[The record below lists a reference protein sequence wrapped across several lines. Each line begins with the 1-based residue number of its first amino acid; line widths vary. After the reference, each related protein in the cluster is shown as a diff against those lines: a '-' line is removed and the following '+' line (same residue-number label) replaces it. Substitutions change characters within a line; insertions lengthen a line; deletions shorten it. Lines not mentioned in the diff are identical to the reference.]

1 MDPSFNN
8 SGYKLTKIGYSLKD
22 ITVIQAPIGTY
33 LHRAD
38 VNPFTKI
45 CEREGVYPIFVSPMA
60 SVTDEKNYHER
71 IKNKLTPVIPR
82 SVKQNLDFNSRMK
95 IAKETFVSIS
105 LQEAEEEL
113 LKREIKPDQKKIYIC
128 IDIAN
133 GNLQNLYHVCKR
145 LKKTFK
151 DKICIMTGNVANPK
165 TYKYY
170 ADNGIDWMRVGIGL
184 GSRCIT
190 ACNTSIYYPP
200 ATLLDELHR
209 EKLLYAKENNG
220 KVPTKIILD
229 GGITNFDDI
238 MKALALG
245 ADAVMS
251 GYLFALAEEA
261 CGEIGY
267 AKNISEYSK
276 GNYLT
281 KEEYDKL
288 NEEEKIGMKK
298 FRDYYG
304 MSTKKAQSIVN
315 GKATKTSEGIS
326 KPVTVEYPV
335 SKWVD
340 NMQAYMRSAMS
351 YTNSGNLKEF
361 QENTQ
366 IIILGGSGDYCYR
379 K

>member
-1 MDPSFNN
+1 MDPASNN
-8 SGYKLTKIGYSLKD
+8 SGYKLYKVGYSLKD
-22 ITVIQAPIGTY
+22 VTVIQAPIGKY

-38 VNPFTKI
+38 VNPFTNI
-45 CEREGVYPIFVSPMA
+45 CGRDGVYPIFVSPMA
-60 SVTDEKNYHER
+60 SVTDEKNYKVW
-71 IKNKLTPVIPR
+71 IDNKLTPVIPR
-82 SVKQNLDFNSRMK
+82 SVKQNIDFKSRMK
-95 IAKETFVSIS
+95 LAEETFVSIS

-113 LKREIKPDQKKIYIC
+113 LKMEVKPDQKKIYIC

-133 GNLQNLYHVCKR
+133 GNLQNLYHACKK
-145 LKKTFK
+145 LKKLFK

-170 ADNGIDWMRVGIGL
+170 ADYGIDWMRVGIGL

-220 KVPTKIILD
+220 NAPTKIILD
-229 GGITNFDDI
+229 GGITNFDEI

-267 AKNISEYSK
+267 AKNITEYGK
-276 GNYLT
+276 GNYLE
-281 KEEYDKL
+281 KEEYNKL
-288 NEEEKIGMKK
+288 GKDEKKEMKK

-315 GKATKTSEGIS
+315 GRATKTSEGIS
-326 KPVTVEYPV
+326 KPVMIEYPV
-335 SKWVD
+335 AKWVD
-340 NMQAYMRSAMS
+340 NMQSYMRSAMS
-351 YTNSGNLKEF
+351 YTNSGNLDEF
-361 QENTQ
+361 RENTQ
-366 IIILGGSGDYCYR
+366 LIILGGSGDFCYR

>member
-1 MDPSFNN
+1 MDPASNN
-8 SGYKLTKIGYSLKD
+8 SGYKLYKVGYSLKD
-22 ITVIQAPIGTY
+22 VTVIQAPIGKY

-38 VNPFTKI
+38 VNPFTNI
-45 CEREGVYPIFVSPMA
+45 CGRDGVYPIFVSPMA
-60 SVTDEKNYHER
+60 SVTDEKNY
-71 IKNKLTPVIPR
+71 KVWMDNKLTPVIPR
-82 SVKQNLDFNSRMK
+82 SVKQNIDFSSRMK
-95 IAKETFVSIS
+95 LAEETFVSIS

-113 LKREIKPDQKKIYIC
+113 LKLEVKPDQKKIYIC

-133 GNLQNLYHVCKR
+133 GNLQNLYHACKR
-145 LKKTFK
+145 LKKLFK

-220 KVPTKIILD
+220 NAPTKIILD
-229 GGITNFDDI
+229 GGITNFDEI

-251 GYLFALAEEA
+251 GYLFAIAEEA

-267 AKNISEYSK
+267 AKNITEYGK
-276 GNYLT
+276 GNYIL
-281 KEEYDKL
+281 KEDYDKL
-288 NEEEKIGMKK
+288 AKDEKKELKK

-315 GKATKTSEGIS
+315 GRATKTSEGIS
-326 KPVTVEYPV
+326 KPVMIEYPV
-335 SKWVD
+335 AKWVD
-340 NMQAYMRSAMS
+340 NMQSYMRSAMS
-351 YTNSGNLKEF
+351 YTNSGNLEEF
-361 QENTQ
+361 RENTQ
-366 IIILGGSGDYCYR
+366 LIILGGTGDFCYR

>member
-60 SVTDEKNYHER
+60 SVTDEKNYHEW

-326 KPVTVEYPV
+326 KPVAVEYPV

>member
-1 MDPSFNN
+1 MDTSCY
-8 SGYKLTKIGYSLKD
+8 SGYKLNKIGYSLKD
-22 ITVIQAPIGTY
+22 ITVVQAPLGNY

-38 VNPFTKI
+38 VNPFTHI
-45 CEREGVYPIFVSPMA
+45 CEREVYPIFVSPMA
-60 SVTDEKNYHER
+60 SVTDETNYKEW
-71 IKNKLTPVIPR
+71 IKNKLTPVVPR
-82 SVKQNLDFNSRMK
+82 SIRTNLSFKERIK
-95 IAKETFVSIS
+95 IAEDTFVSIS

-113 LKREIKPDQKKIYIC
+113 LKMDPKEITKKIYIC

-133 GNLQNLYHVCKR
+133 GNLQNLYHACKK
-145 LKKTFK
+145 LKKIFK
-151 DKICIMTGNVANPK
+151 ENISIMTGNTANPK

-170 ADNGIDWMRVGIGL
+170 ADNGIEWMRVGIGL
-184 GSRCIT
+184 GSRCTT
-190 ACNTSIYYPP
+190 ACNVSIYYPP

-209 EKLLYAKENNG
+209 EKLIYAKENNG

-229 GGITNFDDI
+229 GGITNFDEI
-238 MKALALG
+238 QKALALG

-251 GYLFALAEEA
+251 GYIFAQAEEA

-267 AKNISEYSK
+267 ARSMDEFCKENYIS
-276 GNYLT
+276 

-288 NEEEKIGMKK
+288 SEEEKKDLK
-298 FRDYYG
+298 PFRDYYG
-304 MSTKKAQSIVN
+304 MSTKKAQHIVN
-315 GKATKTSEGIS
+315 GKATRTAEGIS
-326 KPVTVEYPV
+326 KPVSVLYPV

-340 NMQAYMRSAMS
+340 NMQSYMRSAMT

-366 IIILGGSGDYCYR
+366 LIILGGTGDYCYR

>member
-1 MDPSFNN
+1 MDPASNN
-8 SGYKLTKIGYSLKD
+8 PGFKLCKIGYSLKD
-22 ITVIQAPIGTY
+22 VTVIQAPIGKY

-38 VNPFTKI
+38 VNPFTNI
-45 CEREGVYPIFVSPMA
+45 CGRDGVYPIFVSPMA
-60 SVTDEKNYHER
+60 SVTDEKNYKVW
-71 IKNKLTPVIPR
+71 IDNKLTPVIPR
-82 SVKQNLDFNSRMK
+82 SVKQNIDFKSRMK
-95 IAKETFVSIS
+95 LAEETFVSIS

-113 LKREIKPDQKKIYIC
+113 LKMEVKPDQKKIYIC

-133 GNLQNLYHVCKR
+133 GNLQNLYHACKK
-145 LKKTFK
+145 LKKLFK

-170 ADNGIDWMRVGIGL
+170 ADNSIDWMRVGIGL

-220 KVPTKIILD
+220 NAPTKIILD
-229 GGITNFDDI
+229 GGITNFDEI

-251 GYLFALAEEA
+251 GYLFAIAEEA

-267 AKNISEYSK
+267 AKNITEYGK
-276 GNYLT
+276 GNYLE
-281 KEEYDKL
+281 KEEYNKL
-288 NEEEKIGMKK
+288 GKDEKKEMKK

-315 GKATKTSEGIS
+315 GRATKTSEGIS
-326 KPVTVEYPV
+326 KPVMIEYPV
-335 SKWVD
+335 AKWVD
-340 NMQAYMRSAMS
+340 NMQSYMRSAMS
-351 YTNSGNLKEF
+351 YTNSGNLDEF
-361 QENTQ
+361 RENTQ
-366 IIILGGSGDYCYR
+366 LIILGGSGDFCYR

>member
-1 MDPSFNN
+1 MDPASNN
-8 SGYKLTKIGYSLKD
+8 SGYKLYKVGYSLKD
-22 ITVIQAPIGTY
+22 VTVIQAPIGKY

-38 VNPFTKI
+38 VNPFTNI
-45 CEREGVYPIFVSPMA
+45 CGRDGVYPIFVSPMA
-60 SVTDEKNYHER
+60 SVTDEKNY
-71 IKNKLTPVIPR
+71 KVWMDNKLTPVIPR
-82 SVKQNLDFNSRMK
+82 SVKQNIDFSSRMK
-95 IAKETFVSIS
+95 LAEETFVSIS

-113 LKREIKPDQKKIYIC
+113 LKMEVKPDQKKIYIC

-133 GNLQNLYHVCKR
+133 GNLQNLYHACKR
-145 LKKTFK
+145 LKKLFK

-220 KVPTKIILD
+220 NAPTKIILD
-229 GGITNFDDI
+229 GGITNFDEI

-251 GYLFALAEEA
+251 GYLFAIAEEA

-267 AKNISEYSK
+267 AKNITEYGK
-276 GNYLT
+276 GNYIL
-281 KEEYDKL
+281 KEDYDKL
-288 NEEEKIGMKK
+288 AKDEKKELKK

-315 GKATKTSEGIS
+315 GRATKTSEGIS
-326 KPVTVEYPV
+326 KPVMIEYPV
-335 SKWVD
+335 AKWVD
-340 NMQAYMRSAMS
+340 NMQSYMRSAMS
-351 YTNSGNLKEF
+351 YTNS
-361 QENTQ
+361 
-366 IIILGGSGDYCYR
+366 
-379 K
+379 